1 MRKILLS
8 LYKMM
13 YFFIPIPLF
22 FDFGALSFVYIDIN
36 EYDYITNNPLIP
48 MPIGA
53 ISFFLA
59 VIIGFICSISYSN
72 LFKSVLSPSKILIFY
87 SLVVFPLSVYAIF
100 ISNLSFPRLIQLILP
115 MTFISLLSFPVSLKD
130 RLSLLKI
137 TIFSG
142 FIFYSFHFIS
152 IILTSNDM
160 FSVDPNTEFSGIFGI
175 LIYQSLI
182 SYPAVMSLYLF
193 LSMGIIYAAR
203 KDILPTLKKYKFVLY
218 FFVVVLLYLLAASG
232 RRAFLIEFISS
243 FIIIVFFSF
252 IYGFN
257 KRYVSKLTLFY
268 FIFFVFI
275 FLSFFI
281 FYINTPLSQRV
292 LESISENTF
301 DSGRVDILG
310 KAFSFFSNNW
320 SVLLV
325 GGGERDVP
333 GFHNFILDQIY
344 RVGLVGFISVY
355 AIMVLLIKKFVKT
368 NDLGTK
374 YGYQRA
380 VFLVVLLSS
389 LFLQSM
395 INASVSQPY
404 YFVNFLTV
412 ILFVYFVLFT
422 QNNIKFTS

>member
-325 GGGERDVP
+325 GGGGKGCTR
-333 GFHNFILDQIY
+333 F
-344 RVGLVGFISVY
+344 S
-355 AIMVLLIKKFVKT
+355 
-368 NDLGTK
+368 
-374 YGYQRA
+374 
-380 VFLVVLLSS
+380 
-389 LFLQSM
+389 
-395 INASVSQPY
+395 
-404 YFVNFLTV
+404 
-412 ILFVYFVLFT
+412 
-422 QNNIKFTS
+422 